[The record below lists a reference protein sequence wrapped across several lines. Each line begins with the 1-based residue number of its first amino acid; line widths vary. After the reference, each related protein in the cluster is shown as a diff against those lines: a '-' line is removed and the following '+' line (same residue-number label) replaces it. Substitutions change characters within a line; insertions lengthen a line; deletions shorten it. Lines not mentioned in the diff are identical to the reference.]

1 MPEPEQ
7 FDAIVLGGGKGGK
20 TLAVELAKAGRRT
33 ALVERGMIG
42 GSCINVACIPTK
54 TMVRSAEVAH
64 LVHRAAEFGIEVPH
78 ARLDL
83 AAVTSRKDAVV
94 AGMRQANQ
102 QTFEQTAGL
111 EFILGS
117 GTFSGPR
124 QLEVQTAAG
133 LRRITAEQ
141 VFINTGARPSLPDI
155 PGLSAVAPLTSE
167 SMLTLDQVPPRL
179 LVLGGGYIGLEFAQ
193 MFGRFGSQV
202 TVIQRNAQL
211 LPKED
216 PEVAATV
223 QALLEAEGIQVLTGC
238 TTQAVHGVPGDIAVD
253 VSFSAGQRSLP
264 GTHLLAA
271 IGRRPNTESLNLAA
285 AGIETDG
292 RGFVRV
298 DERLQTTAPGVWAL
312 GDVNGGPQ
320 FTHVSL
326 DDFRIVTANLLAGG
340 NRTTTDRLI
349 PYTVYLDPEL
359 GRVGLTETEA
369 RRRGLDIKVA
379 RLPMSAVP
387 RAKTLGETSGLMK
400 AVIDA
405 GSNRILGCAVLAAH
419 GGEVLGTLQLAI
431 QAGIP
436 YTALRDGIFAHPTL
450 VEGLN
455 QLFADV

>member
-64 LVHRAAEFGIEVPH
+64 LVHRAAEFGIEVSH

-111 EFILGS
+111 EFILGT

-124 QLEVQTAAG
+124 QLEVQTDAG
-133 LRRITAEQ
+133 LRRIRAEQ

-167 SMLTLDQVPPRL
+167 SMLTLDEVPPRL

-193 MFGRFGSQV
+193 MFQRFGSQV

-216 PEVAATV
+216 PDVAATV
-223 QALLEAEGIQVLTGC
+223 
-238 TTQAVHGVPGDIAVD
+238 
-253 VSFSAGQRSLP
+253 
-264 GTHLLAA
+264 
-271 IGRRPNTESLNLAA
+271 
-285 AGIETDG
+285 
-292 RGFVRV
+292 
-298 DERLQTTAPGVWAL
+298 
-312 GDVNGGPQ
+312 
-320 FTHVSL
+320 
-326 DDFRIVTANLLAGG
+326 
-340 NRTTTDRLI
+340 
-349 PYTVYLDPEL
+349 
-359 GRVGLTETEA
+359 
-369 RRRGLDIKVA
+369 
-379 RLPMSAVP
+379 
-387 RAKTLGETSGLMK
+387 
-400 AVIDA
+400 
-405 GSNRILGCAVLAAH
+405 
-419 GGEVLGTLQLAI
+419 
-431 QAGIP
+431 
-436 YTALRDGIFAHPTL
+436 
-450 VEGLN
+450 
-455 QLFADV
+455 